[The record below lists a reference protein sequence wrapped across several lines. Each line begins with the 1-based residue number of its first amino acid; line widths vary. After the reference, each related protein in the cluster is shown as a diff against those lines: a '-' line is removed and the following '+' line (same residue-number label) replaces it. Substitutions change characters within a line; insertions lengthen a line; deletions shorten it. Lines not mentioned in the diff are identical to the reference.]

1 MKQFKHKKFIGLA
14 LLVFLVFMVLGK
26 YTQST
31 AFTSS
36 SRVYATTVVDKKTG
50 NKVRFEVRKVK
61 GDKYEVKNTET
72 GDTYQAN
79 AQAGED
85 RSLSFK
91 LAGND
96 GNSDGTIRI
105 TPSMVPGGDAK
116 VEMTDSDTYT
126 QVEGGSEVIQ
136 SSEASSTSSS
146 SEVKSI
152 IKDIL
157 ESSSSSSGSDASSST
172 SSNDTNKPDADIKT
186 KTDVNGDKETTYVA
200 DYSTEDIKSITEAFG
215 KWLYQSDYAK
225 DAVLVQSS
233 FDSITKVNEGSPTFL
248 SFKAPK
254 EEGSSQNITI
264 LANLI
269 NADGYENISGVPSGI
284 VNGKEASN
292 YDFKDYKNRVDSFA
306 LGINENSGK
315 TADYSPTS
323 SFRLYT
329 LKDKKHAMYED
340 NDAEQKALFKDFSAD
355 DKTGGNYNGYNKLYK
370 DLVDQDKDSYQIVLG
385 SNGTVYYVTNYWIGN
400 YDKKA
405 VQTYKVAP
413 DDMQEAYQEL
423 LKHYSSAGKSESSES
438 SSSSQSSTTSS
449 TSSTSTSS
457 SSSEAK
463 TESKTDAKTEQ
474 TGMDVTAIKDNNFQS
489 LEGTWKNGNGSTL
502 TFSKNQ
508 VTSPTDYEVQ
518 NANSSLENGYLRAS
532 LRTGMYGAIIFFIP
546 KGTTLPNV
554 SGNYPDASDNTKDR
568 ILVTQS
574 GGTQSDAKQFYYK
587 AD

>member
-172 SSNDTNKPDADIKT
+172 SSNDTSKPDADIKT

-233 FDSITKVNEGSPTFL
+233 FDSITKVNDGSPTFL

-254 EEGSSQNITI
+254 EEGSNQNIII

-449 TSSTSTSS
+449 TSTSS
-457 SSSEAK
+457 SSSAK

-489 LEGTWKNGNGSTL
+489 LEGTWKNGNGNTL

>member
-1 MKQFKHKKFIGLA
+1 
-14 LLVFLVFMVLGK
+14 
-26 YTQST
+26 
-31 AFTSS
+31 
-36 SRVYATTVVDKKTG
+36 
-50 NKVRFEVRKVK
+50 
-61 GDKYEVKNTET
+61 
-72 GDTYQAN
+72 
-79 AQAGED
+79 
-85 RSLSFK
+85 
-91 LAGND
+91 
-96 GNSDGTIRI
+96 
-105 TPSMVPGGDAK
+105 
-116 VEMTDSDTYT
+116 MTDSDTYT

-157 ESSSSSSGSDASSST
+157 ESSSSSSGSDGSSST
-172 SSNDTNKPDADIKT
+172 SSNDTSKPDADIKT

-233 FDSITKVNEGSPTFL
+233 FDSITKVNDGSPTFL

-254 EEGSSQNITI
+254 EEGSSQNIII

-370 DLVDQDKDSYQIVLG
+370 DLVNQDKDSYQIVLG

-438 SSSSQSSTTSS
+438 SSSSQSST

>member
-157 ESSSSSSGSDASSST
+157 ESSSSSSGGDASSST
-172 SSNDTNKPDADIKT
+172 SSNDANKPDADIKT

-233 FDSITKVNEGSPTFL
+233 FDSITKVSDGSPTFL

-254 EEGSSQNITI
+254 EEGSNQNITI

-315 TADYSPTS
+315 TADYGPTS

-449 TSSTSTSS
+449 TSTSS

-489 LEGTWKNGNGSTL
+489 LEGTWKNGNGNTL

>member
-157 ESSSSSSGSDASSST
+157 ESSSSSSGGDASSST
-172 SSNDTNKPDADIKT
+172 SSNDANKPDADIKT

-225 DAVLVQSS
+225 DAVLVHSS
-233 FDSITKVNEGSPTFL
+233 FDSITKVNDGSPTFL

-423 LKHYSSAGKSESSES
+423 LKHYSSASKSESSES
-438 SSSSQSSTTSS
+438 SSSSQSLT

-489 LEGTWKNGNGSTL
+489 LEGTWKNGNGNTL

>member
-233 FDSITKVNEGSPTFL
+233 FDSITKVNDGSPTFL

>member
-1 MKQFKHKKFIGLA
+1 M
-14 LLVFLVFMVLGK
+14 
-26 YTQST
+26 
-31 AFTSS
+31 
-36 SRVYATTVVDKKTG
+36 
-50 NKVRFEVRKVK
+50 RFEVRKIK

-91 LAGND
+91 LAGTD

-116 VEMTDSDTYT
+116 VEMTESNTYT
-126 QVEGGSEVIQ
+126 QVEGGSEVVE
-136 SSEASSTSSS
+136 SSEASSSSS
-146 SEVKSI
+146 SSQVKSI

-157 ESSSSSSGSDASSST
+157 ESSSSSSGSDASSES
-172 SSNDTNKPDADIKT
+172 SSNDPNKPNADIKT
-186 KTDVNGDKETTYVA
+186 KTDVNGDKETTYIA

-233 FDSITKVNEGSPTFL
+233 FDSITKVNDGSPTFL

-254 EEGSSQNITI
+254 EKGSSQTITI

-269 NADGYENISGVPSGI
+269 NADGYEHITGVPSGI
-284 VNGKEASN
+284 INGKEVSN
-292 YDFKDYKNRVDSFA
+292 YDFKDYKNTVDSFA

-340 NDAEQKALFKDFSAD
+340 DATEQKALFKDFSAD

-385 SNGTVYYVTNYWIGN
+385 SNGTVYYVTNYWKGN

-423 LKHYSSAGKSESSES
+423 LKHYSSAGTSESSES
-438 SSSSQSSTTSS
+438 SSSSQTSES
-449 TSSTSTSS
+449 RQAHQRPKQNQKRKLRPIKQAWMLMLSRIITSK
-457 SSSEAK
+457 ALK
-463 TESKTDAKTEQ
+463 GLGRM
-474 TGMDVTAIKDNNFQS
+474 GMVI
-489 LEGTWKNGNGSTL
+489 
-502 TFSKNQ
+502 
-508 VTSPTDYEVQ
+508 V
-518 NANSSLENGYLRAS
+518 
-532 LRTGMYGAIIFFIP
+532 
-546 KGTTLPNV
+546 
-554 SGNYPDASDNTKDR
+554 
-568 ILVTQS
+568 
-574 GGTQSDAKQFYYK
+574 
-587 AD
+587 

>member
-14 LLVFLVFMVLGK
+14 LIVFLVFMVLGK

-36 SRVYATTVVDKKTG
+36 SRVYATTVVDKNTG
-50 NKVRFEVRKVK
+50 NKVRFEVRKIK

-79 AQAGED
+79 AQSGED

-91 LAGND
+91 LPGTN
-96 GNSDGTIRI
+96 GSSDGTIRI

-116 VEMTDSDTYT
+116 VEMTESDTYT
-126 QVEGGSEVIQ
+126 QVEGGSEVVE
-136 SSEASSTSSS
+136 SSEASSSSS
-146 SEVKSI
+146 SSQVKSI

-157 ESSSSSSGSDASSST
+157 ESSSSSSGSDASSES
-172 SSNDTNKPDADIKT
+172 SSNDPNKPNADIKT
-186 KTDVNGDKETTYVA
+186 KTDVNGDKETTYIA

-233 FDSITKVNEGSPTFL
+233 FDSITKVNDGSPTFL

-254 EEGSSQNITI
+254 EKGSSQTITI

-269 NADGYENISGVPSGI
+269 NADGYEHITGVPSGI
-284 VNGKEASN
+284 INGKEVSN
-292 YDFKDYKNRVDSFA
+292 YDFKDYKNTVDSFA
-306 LGINENSGK
+306 LGINDNSGK
-315 TADYSPTS
+315 TADYSPKS

-340 NDAEQKALFKDFSAD
+340 DAAEQKALFKDFSAD

-385 SNGTVYYVTNYWIGN
+385 SNGTVYYVTNYWKGN

-423 LKHYSSAGKSESSES
+423 LKHYSSASTSESSES
-438 SSSSQSSTTSS
+438 SSSSQTSES
-449 TSSTSTSS
+449 SS
-457 SSSEAK
+457 SSSETK
-463 TESKTDAKTEQ
+463 TESKTETKTEQ
-474 TGMDVTAIKDNNFQS
+474 TGMDVNAIKDNNFQS
-489 LEGTWKNGNGSTL
+489 LEGTWKNGNGLSL
-502 TFSKNQ
+502 NFSKDNLTAPENY
-508 VTSPTDYEVQ
+508 VVENT
-518 NANSSLENGYLRAS
+518 NGKLENGYLTSS
-532 LRTGMYGAIIFFIP
+532 LRMGISGAAIVFIP
-546 KGTTLPNV
+546 KGVTLPTV
-554 SGNYPDASDNTKDR
+554 QGFVDGSDNTKDR
-568 ILVTQS
+568 ILITQS
-574 GGTQSDAKQFYYK
+574 ASSQSDAKQFYYK

>member
-157 ESSSSSSGSDASSST
+157 ESSSSSSGGDASSST
-172 SSNDTNKPDADIKT
+172 SSNDANKPDADIKT

-225 DAVLVQSS
+225 DAVLVHSS
-233 FDSITKVNEGSPTFL
+233 FDSITKVNDGSPTFL

-449 TSSTSTSS
+449 TSTSS

-463 TESKTDAKTEQ
+463 TASKTDAKTEQ

-489 LEGTWKNGNGSTL
+489 LEGTWKNGSGNTL
-502 TFSKNQ
+502 TFSNNQ

>member
-14 LLVFLVFMVLGK
+14 LIVFLVFMVLGK

-36 SRVYATTVVDKKTG
+36 SRVYATTVVDKNTG
-50 NKVRFEVRKVK
+50 NKVRFEVRKIK

-79 AQAGED
+79 AQSGED

-91 LAGND
+91 LPGTN
-96 GNSDGTIRI
+96 GSSDGTIRI

-116 VEMTDSDTYT
+116 VEMTESDTYT
-126 QVEGGSEVIQ
+126 QVEGGSEVVE
-136 SSEASSTSSS
+136 SSEASSSSS
-146 SEVKSI
+146 SSQVKSI

-157 ESSSSSSGSDASSST
+157 ESSSSSSGSDASSES
-172 SSNDTNKPDADIKT
+172 SSNDPNKPNADIKT
-186 KTDVNGDKETTYVA
+186 KTDVNGDKETTYIA

-233 FDSITKVNEGSPTFL
+233 FDSITKVNDGSPTFL

-254 EEGSSQNITI
+254 EKDSSQTITI

-269 NADGYENISGVPSGI
+269 NADGYEHITGVPSGI
-284 VNGKEASN
+284 INGKEVSN
-292 YDFKDYKNRVDSFA
+292 YDFKDYKNTVDSFA
-306 LGINENSGK
+306 LGINDNSGK
-315 TADYSPTS
+315 TADYSPRS

-340 NDAEQKALFKDFSAD
+340 DAAEQKALFKDFSAD

-385 SNGTVYYVTNYWIGN
+385 SNGTVYYVTNYWKGN

-423 LKHYSSAGKSESSES
+423 LKHYSSASTSDSTES
-438 SSSSQSSTTSS
+438 SSSSQSSES
-449 TSSTSTSS
+449 SS

-463 TESKTDAKTEQ
+463 TESKTETKTDQ
-474 TGMDVTAIKDNNFQS
+474 TGMDVNAIKDNNFQS
-489 LEGTWKNGNGSTL
+489 LEGTWKNGNGSSL
-502 TFSKNQ
+502 TFSKDQ
-508 VTSPTDYEVQ
+508 VTAPTDYEVQ

-532 LRTGMYGAIIFFIP
+532 LRTGMYGAIIYFIP

-574 GGTQSDAKQFYYK
+574 GSAQSDAKQFYYK

>member
-172 SSNDTNKPDADIKT
+172 SSNDANKPDADIKT

-233 FDSITKVNEGSPTFL
+233 FDSITKVNDGSPTFL

-449 TSSTSTSS
+449 TSTSS

-474 TGMDVTAIKDNNFQS
+474 TGMNVTAIKDNNFQS
-489 LEGTWKNGNGSTL
+489 LEGTWKNGNGNTL
-502 TFSKNQ
+502 TFSKDQ

-574 GGTQSDAKQFYYK
+574 GGAQSDAKQFYYK

>member
-172 SSNDTNKPDADIKT
+172 SSNDASKPDADIKT

-449 TSSTSTSS
+449 TSTSS

-489 LEGTWKNGNGSTL
+489 LEGTWKNGNGNTL

-532 LRTGMYGAIIFFIP
+532 LRTGMYGAIICFIP

>member
-340 NDAEQKALFKDFSAD
+340 NDAEQKALFKDFSD

-449 TSSTSTSS
+449 TSTSS

-474 TGMDVTAIKDNNFQS
+474 TGMNVTAIKDNNFQS
-489 LEGTWKNGNGSTL
+489 LEGTWKNGNGNTL

-574 GGTQSDAKQFYYK
+574 GDAQSDAKQFYYK

>member
-36 SRVYATTVVDKKTG
+36 SRVYATTVVDKNTG
-50 NKVRFEVRKVK
+50 NKVRFEVRKIK

-91 LAGND
+91 LAGTN

-116 VEMTDSDTYT
+116 VEMTDSNTYT
-126 QVEGGSEVIQ
+126 QVEGGSEVVE
-136 SSEASSTSSS
+136 SSEASSSSS
-146 SEVKSI
+146 SSQVKSI

-157 ESSSSSSGSDASSST
+157 ESSSSSSSGSDASSES
-172 SSNDTNKPDADIKT
+172 SSNDPNKPNADIKT
-186 KTDVNGDKETTYVA
+186 KTDVNGDKETTYIA

-233 FDSITKVNEGSPTFL
+233 FDSITKVNDGSPTFL

-254 EEGSSQNITI
+254 EKDSSQTITI

-269 NADGYENISGVPSGI
+269 NADGYEHITGVPSGI
-284 VNGKEASN
+284 INGKEVSN
-292 YDFKDYKNRVDSFA
+292 YDFKDYKNTVDSFA
-306 LGINENSGK
+306 LGINDNSGK

-340 NDAEQKALFKDFSAD
+340 DAAEQKALFKDFSAD

-385 SNGTVYYVTNYWIGN
+385 SNGTVYYVTNYWKGN

-423 LKHYSSAGKSESSES
+423 LKHYSSAGTSESSES
-438 SSSSQSSTTSS
+438 SSSSQTSES
-449 TSSTSTSS
+449 SS

-463 TESKTDAKTEQ
+463 TETKTEQ
-474 TGMDVTAIKDNNFQS
+474 TGMDVNAIKDNNFQS
-489 LEGTWKNGNGSTL
+489 LEGTWKNGNGSSL
-502 TFSKNQ
+502 NFSKDNLTAPENY
-508 VTSPTDYEVQ
+508 VVENT
-518 NANSSLENGYLRAS
+518 NGKLENGYLTSS
-532 LRTGMYGAIIFFIP
+532 LRMGISGAAILFIP
-546 KGTTLPNV
+546 KGVTLPTV
-554 SGNYPDASDNTKDR
+554 QGFVDGSDNTKDR

-574 GGTQSDAKQFYYK
+574 ASPQSDAKQFYYK

>member
-14 LLVFLVFMVLGK
+14 LIVFLVFMVLGK

-36 SRVYATTVVDKKTG
+36 SRVYATTVVDKNTG
-50 NKVRFEVRKVK
+50 NKVRFEVRKIK

-91 LAGND
+91 LAGTD
-96 GNSDGTIRI
+96 GSSDGTIRI

-116 VEMTDSDTYT
+116 VEMTDSNTYT
-126 QVEGGSEVIQ
+126 QVEGGSEVVE
-136 SSEASSTSSS
+136 SSEASSSSS
-146 SEVKSI
+146 SSQVKSI

-157 ESSSSSSGSDASSST
+157 ESSSSSSGSDASSES
-172 SSNDTNKPDADIKT
+172 SSNDPNKPNADIKT
-186 KTDVNGDKETTYVA
+186 KTDVNGDKETTYIA

-233 FDSITKVNEGSPTFL
+233 FDSITKVNDGSPTFL

-254 EEGSSQNITI
+254 EKDSSQTITI

-269 NADGYENISGVPSGI
+269 NADGYEHI
-284 VNGKEASN
+284 
-292 YDFKDYKNRVDSFA
+292 A
-306 LGINENSGK
+306 LGINDNSGK

-340 NDAEQKALFKDFSAD
+340 DAAEQKALFKDFSAD

-385 SNGTVYYVTNYWIGN
+385 SNGTVYYVTNYWKGN

-423 LKHYSSAGKSESSES
+423 LKHYSSASTSDSSES
-438 SSSSQSSTTSS
+438 SSSSQTSES
-449 TSSTSTSS
+449 SS

-463 TESKTDAKTEQ
+463 TESKTETKTDQ
-474 TGMDVTAIKDNNFQS
+474 TGMDVNAIKDNNFQS
-489 LEGTWKNGNGSTL
+489 LEGTWKNGNGNSL
-502 TFSKNQ
+502 TFSKDQ
-508 VTSPTDYEVQ
+508 VTAPTDYEVQ

-554 SGNYPDASDNTKDR
+554 SGDYPDASDNTKDR

-574 GGTQSDAKQFYYK
+574 GSGQSDAKQFYYK

>member
-1 MKQFKHKKFIGLA
+1 M
-14 LLVFLVFMVLGK
+14 
-26 YTQST
+26 
-31 AFTSS
+31 
-36 SRVYATTVVDKKTG
+36 VDKKTG

-172 SSNDTNKPDADIKT
+172 SSNDTSKPDADIKT

-233 FDSITKVNEGSPTFL
+233 FDSITKVNDGSPTFL

-254 EEGSSQNITI
+254 EEGSSQNIII

-449 TSSTSTSS
+449 TSTSS

-489 LEGTWKNGNGSTL
+489 LEGTWKNGNGNTL

>member
-254 EEGSSQNITI
+254 EEGSSQ
-264 LANLI
+264 
-269 NADGYENISGVPSGI
+269 
-284 VNGKEASN
+284 
-292 YDFKDYKNRVDSFA
+292 
-306 LGINENSGK
+306 
-315 TADYSPTS
+315 TS
-323 SFRLYT
+323 
-329 LKDKKHAMYED
+329 
-340 NDAEQKALFKDFSAD
+340 LF
-355 DKTGGNYNGYNKLYK
+355 
-370 DLVDQDKDSYQIVLG
+370 
-385 SNGTVYYVTNYWIGN
+385 
-400 YDKKA
+400 
-405 VQTYKVAP
+405 
-413 DDMQEAYQEL
+413 
-423 LKHYSSAGKSESSES
+423 
-438 SSSSQSSTTSS
+438 
-449 TSSTSTSS
+449 
-457 SSSEAK
+457 
-463 TESKTDAKTEQ
+463 
-474 TGMDVTAIKDNNFQS
+474 
-489 LEGTWKNGNGSTL
+489 
-502 TFSKNQ
+502 
-508 VTSPTDYEVQ
+508 
-518 NANSSLENGYLRAS
+518 
-532 LRTGMYGAIIFFIP
+532 
-546 KGTTLPNV
+546 
-554 SGNYPDASDNTKDR
+554 
-568 ILVTQS
+568 
-574 GGTQSDAKQFYYK
+574 
-587 AD
+587 

>member
-14 LLVFLVFMVLGK
+14 LIVFLVFMVLGK

-36 SRVYATTVVDKKTG
+36 SRVYATTVVDKNTG
-50 NKVRFEVRKVK
+50 NKVRFEVRKIK

-72 GDTYQAN
+72 GDTYQAD
-79 AQAGED
+79 AKAGED

-91 LAGND
+91 LAGSD
-96 GNSDGTIRI
+96 GSSDGTIRI

-116 VEMTDSDTYT
+116 VEMTESDTYT
-126 QVEGGSEVIQ
+126 QVEGGSEVVE
-136 SSEASSTSSS
+136 SNEASSTSSS

-157 ESSSSSSGSDASSST
+157 ESSSSSSDSDASSEA
-172 SSNDTNKPDADIKT
+172 SSNDPSKPNADIKT
-186 KTDVNGDKETTYVA
+186 KTDVNGDKETTYIA
-200 DYSTEDIKSITEAFG
+200 DYSTEDIKAITEAFG

-233 FDSITKVNEGSPTFL
+233 FDSITKVSDGSPTFL

-254 EEGSSQNITI
+254 EKGSSQTITI

-284 VNGKEASN
+284 IDGKEASN
-292 YDFKDYKNRVDSFA
+292 YDFKDYKNTVDSFA

-340 NDAEQKALFKDFSAD
+340 NAAEQKALFKDFSAD

-385 SNGTVYYVTNYWIGN
+385 SNGTVYYVTNYWKGS

-423 LKHYSSAGKSESSES
+423 LKHYSSADNSESSES
-438 SSSSQSSTTSS
+438 TSSSQASESST
-449 TSSTSTSS
+449 

-463 TESKTDAKTEQ
+463 TETKTEQ
-474 TGMDVTAIKDNNFQS
+474 TGMDVNAIKDNNFQS
-489 LEGTWKNGNGSTL
+489 LEGTWKNGNGNTL

-518 NANSSLENGYLRAS
+518 NTNSSLENGYLRAS

-574 GGTQSDAKQFYYK
+574 GDAQSDAKQFYYK

>member
-1 MKQFKHKKFIGLA
+1 
-14 LLVFLVFMVLGK
+14 
-26 YTQST
+26 
-31 AFTSS
+31 
-36 SRVYATTVVDKKTG
+36 
-50 NKVRFEVRKVK
+50 
-61 GDKYEVKNTET
+61 
-72 GDTYQAN
+72 
-79 AQAGED
+79 
-85 RSLSFK
+85 
-91 LAGND
+91 
-96 GNSDGTIRI
+96 
-105 TPSMVPGGDAK
+105 
-116 VEMTDSDTYT
+116 
-126 QVEGGSEVIQ
+126 
-136 SSEASSTSSS
+136 
-146 SEVKSI
+146 
-152 IKDIL
+152 
-157 ESSSSSSGSDASSST
+157 
-172 SSNDTNKPDADIKT
+172 
-186 KTDVNGDKETTYVA
+186 
-200 DYSTEDIKSITEAFG
+200 
-215 KWLYQSDYAK
+215 
-225 DAVLVQSS
+225 
-233 FDSITKVNEGSPTFL
+233 
-248 SFKAPK
+248 
-254 EEGSSQNITI
+254 
-264 LANLI
+264 
-269 NADGYENISGVPSGI
+269 
-284 VNGKEASN
+284 
-292 YDFKDYKNRVDSFA
+292 
-306 LGINENSGK
+306 
-315 TADYSPTS
+315 
-323 SFRLYT
+323 
-329 LKDKKHAMYED
+329 MYED

-449 TSSTSTSS
+449 TSTSS

-463 TESKTDAKTEQ
+463 TESKTDTKTEQ

-489 LEGTWKNGNGSTL
+489 LEGTWKNGNGNTL

>member
-14 LLVFLVFMVLGK
+14 LIVFLVFMVLGK

-36 SRVYATTVVDKKTG
+36 SRVYATTVVDKNTG
-50 NKVRFEVRKVK
+50 NKVRFEVRKIK

-79 AQAGED
+79 AQSGED

-91 LAGND
+91 LPGTN
-96 GNSDGTIRI
+96 GSSDGTIRI

-116 VEMTDSDTYT
+116 VEMTDSNTYT
-126 QVEGGSEVIQ
+126 QVEGGSEVVE
-136 SSEASSTSSS
+136 SSEASSSSS
-146 SEVKSI
+146 SSQVKSI

-157 ESSSSSSGSDASSST
+157 ESSSSSSSGSDASSES
-172 SSNDTNKPDADIKT
+172 SSNDPNKPNADIKT
-186 KTDVNGDKETTYVA
+186 KTDVNGDKETTYIA

-233 FDSITKVNEGSPTFL
+233 FDSITKVNDGSPTFL

-254 EEGSSQNITI
+254 EKDSSQTITI

-269 NADGYENISGVPSGI
+269 NADGYEHITGVPSGI
-284 VNGKEASN
+284 INGKEVSN
-292 YDFKDYKNRVDSFA
+292 YDFKDYKNTVDSFA
-306 LGINENSGK
+306 LGINDNSGK

-340 NDAEQKALFKDFSAD
+340 DAAEQKALFKDFSAD

-385 SNGTVYYVTNYWIGN
+385 SNGTVYYVTNYWKGN

-423 LKHYSSAGKSESSES
+423 LKHYSSASTSESSES
-438 SSSSQSSTTSS
+438 SSSSQTSES
-449 TSSTSTSS
+449 SS

-463 TESKTDAKTEQ
+463 TESKTETKTEQ
-474 TGMDVTAIKDNNFQS
+474 TGMDVNAIKDNNFQS
-489 LEGTWKNGNGSTL
+489 LEGTWKNGNGLSL
-502 TFSKNQ
+502 NFSKDNLTAPENY
-508 VTSPTDYEVQ
+508 VVENT
-518 NANSSLENGYLRAS
+518 NGKLENGYLTSS
-532 LRTGMYGAIIFFIP
+532 LRMGISGAAIVFIP
-546 KGTTLPNV
+546 KGVTLPTV
-554 SGNYPDASDNTKDR
+554 QGFVDGSDNTKDR
-568 ILVTQS
+568 ILITQS
-574 GGTQSDAKQFYYK
+574 ASPQSDAKQFYYK

>member
-172 SSNDTNKPDADIKT
+172 SSNDANKPDADIKT

-233 FDSITKVNEGSPTFL
+233 FDSITKVSDGSPTFL

-254 EEGSSQNITI
+254 EEGSNQNITI

-315 TADYSPTS
+315 TADYGPTS

-449 TSSTSTSS
+449 TSTSS

-489 LEGTWKNGNGSTL
+489 LEGTWKNGNGNTL

>member
-1 MKQFKHKKFIGLA
+1 M
-14 LLVFLVFMVLGK
+14 
-26 YTQST
+26 
-31 AFTSS
+31 
-36 SRVYATTVVDKKTG
+36 
-50 NKVRFEVRKVK
+50 
-61 GDKYEVKNTET
+61 
-72 GDTYQAN
+72 
-79 AQAGED
+79 
-85 RSLSFK
+85 SFK

-157 ESSSSSSGSDASSST
+157 ESSSSSSGRCQLKSFEH
-172 SSNDTNKPDADIKT
+172 TNKPDADIKT

-292 YDFKDYKNRVDSFA
+292 YDFKDYKN
-306 LGINENSGK
+306 
-315 TADYSPTS
+315 
-323 SFRLYT
+323 
-329 LKDKKHAMYED
+329 
-340 NDAEQKALFKDFSAD
+340 
-355 DKTGGNYNGYNKLYK
+355 
-370 DLVDQDKDSYQIVLG
+370 
-385 SNGTVYYVTNYWIGN
+385 
-400 YDKKA
+400 
-405 VQTYKVAP
+405 
-413 DDMQEAYQEL
+413 
-423 LKHYSSAGKSESSES
+423 
-438 SSSSQSSTTSS
+438 
-449 TSSTSTSS
+449 
-457 SSSEAK
+457 
-463 TESKTDAKTEQ
+463 
-474 TGMDVTAIKDNNFQS
+474 
-489 LEGTWKNGNGSTL
+489 
-502 TFSKNQ
+502 
-508 VTSPTDYEVQ
+508 
-518 NANSSLENGYLRAS
+518 
-532 LRTGMYGAIIFFIP
+532 
-546 KGTTLPNV
+546 
-554 SGNYPDASDNTKDR
+554 
-568 ILVTQS
+568 
-574 GGTQSDAKQFYYK
+574 
-587 AD
+587 

>member
-172 SSNDTNKPDADIKT
+172 SSNDPNKPNADIKT

-233 FDSITKVNEGSPTFL
+233 FDSITKVSDGSPTFL

-340 NDAEQKALFKDFSAD
+340 SDAEQKALFKDFSSD

-449 TSSTSTSS
+449 TSTSS

-463 TESKTDAKTEQ
+463 TESKTDTKTEQ

-489 LEGTWKNGNGSTL
+489 LEGTWKNGNGNSL
-502 TFSKNQ
+502 TFSKDQ

>member
-1 MKQFKHKKFIGLA
+1 M
-14 LLVFLVFMVLGK
+14 
-26 YTQST
+26 
-31 AFTSS
+31 
-36 SRVYATTVVDKKTG
+36 
-50 NKVRFEVRKVK
+50 
-61 GDKYEVKNTET
+61 
-72 GDTYQAN
+72 
-79 AQAGED
+79 
-85 RSLSFK
+85 
-91 LAGND
+91 
-96 GNSDGTIRI
+96 
-105 TPSMVPGGDAK
+105 
-116 VEMTDSDTYT
+116 
-126 QVEGGSEVIQ
+126 
-136 SSEASSTSSS
+136 
-146 SEVKSI
+146 
-152 IKDIL
+152 
-157 ESSSSSSGSDASSST
+157 
-172 SSNDTNKPDADIKT
+172 
-186 KTDVNGDKETTYVA
+186 
-200 DYSTEDIKSITEAFG
+200 
-215 KWLYQSDYAK
+215 
-225 DAVLVQSS
+225 VQSS
-233 FDSITKVNEGSPTFL
+233 FDSITKVNDGSPTFL

-254 EEGSSQNITI
+254 EEGSSQNIII

-449 TSSTSTSS
+449 TSTSS

-489 LEGTWKNGNGSTL
+489 LEGTWKNGNGNTL

-554 SGNYPDASDNTKDR
+554 SGNYTDASDNTKDR

>member
-136 SSEASSTSSS
+136 SSEASSISSS

-172 SSNDTNKPDADIKT
+172 SSNDANKPDADIKT

-233 FDSITKVNEGSPTFL
+233 FDSITKVSDGSPTFL

-254 EEGSSQNITI
+254 EEGSNQNITI

-315 TADYSPTS
+315 TADYGPTS

-449 TSSTSTSS
+449 TSTSS

-489 LEGTWKNGNGSTL
+489 LEGTWKNGNGNTL

>member
-172 SSNDTNKPDADIKT
+172 SSNDTSKPDADIKT

-233 FDSITKVNEGSPTFL
+233 FDSITKVNDGSPTFL

-254 EEGSSQNITI
+254 EEGSSQNIII

-449 TSSTSTSS
+449 TSTSS
-457 SSSEAK
+457 SSSE
-463 TESKTDAKTEQ
+463 AKTEQ

-489 LEGTWKNGNGSTL
+489 LEGTWKNGNGNTL